1 MKVNALVVAA
11 MVITS
16 VNAVGMKDSQ
26 NTPQESKTVRKD
38 RICSTIISELHSLQE
53 KVDALY
59 SVLWNQIPDSYN
71 LENRASGLEALDVQ
85 GWLKSYYKD
94 NPELLLPIKEKFA
107 DLEKQYRSVWTE
119 LEIEVCSIEYY
130 PYLKSPEELV
140 ERRYFPR
147 WQN

>member
-1 MKVNALVVAA
+1 MLLLSLPWLSPRS
-11 MVITS
+11 MQF
-16 VNAVGMKDSQ
+16 GMKDSQ
-26 NTPQESKTVRKD
+26 VGLGDSDGPNTPQESKTVRKD

-107 DLEKQYRSVWTE
+107 DWKNNIVA
-119 LEIEVCSIEYY
+119 
-130 PYLKSPEELV
+130 
-140 ERRYFPR
+140 FG
-147 WQN
+147 QN